1 MIIIVSPSRPN
12 CPRPDDFLLS
22 DCRCHIL
29 DYLTASTCVIVIPI
43 HHPDNLDLCHLPDT
57 SAAFGIS
64 AEWSSGKMACKCP
77 VVNMR
82 ACVRACCCIMF
93 VFSCIIK
100 TRSKRKKPTVLNI
113 MHEAVNA
120 CVHLCVWVWLFCLLC
135 CASSEA
141 TKPHCSR

>member
-12 CPRPDDFLLS
+12 CPRPDDFFAFWLS
-22 DCRCHIL
+22 LSHTRLSHRI
-29 DYLTASTCVIVIPI
+29 YLR
-43 HHPDNLDLCHLPDT
+43 HRHPYSSSRQSGFVPFAWHLCCFRHFSWMIQRKNGMQMPR
-57 SAAFGIS
+57 S
-64 AEWSSGKMACKCP
+64 EY
-77 VVNMR
+77 